1 VGEATSPEARHLGR
15 IRSSSTTK
23 DDEMNHQPENGSV
36 PPQQPVLV
44 VGEYG
49 VLNGGERSFLAVAER
64 MIARQW
70 SYVASVP
77 RDSPF
82 EKALQRIGIRNVGL
96 TTHLPDGARL
106 SQIELRDQI
115 AGLVG
120 DVQPC
125 LIHANSLSMSR
136 IVGPLDVGVPSVGY
150 LRDILKL
157 SKKATA
163 DINQNNRIVAVSNA
177 TARWHVAQG
186 LDADRVA
193 TVYNGVNDQ
202 VFRPLGGCEG
212 ESNAEVDV
220 QRAAAVQQLR
230 AEFGFVPDDCVLLYV
245 GQIGMRKGIRDL
257 AEIFLQAAQQVAQL
271 KLLVVGERHS
281 TKAEAIEY
289 EREIH
294 EQLEASPFGQNVK
307 WLGRRED
314 VADLMRLADVLLH
327 PARQE
332 PLGRV
337 LLEASASALPII
349 TTNVGGSAEI
359 LSGPLATDNLIA
371 VGDNE
376 RIVQRVVDVCSDLD
390 LRLLIGQE
398 QRQVALQRFSVAQ
411 CCESLSGV

>member
-1 VGEATSPEARHLGR
+1 
-15 IRSSSTTK
+15 
-23 DDEMNHQPENGSV
+23 MNHQLQNGCA

-49 VLNGGERSFLAVAER
+49 VLNGGERSFLTVAER
-64 MIARQW
+64 SIACGW
-70 SYVASVP
+70 SYVAAVP
-77 RDSPF
+77 RGSSF

-96 TTHLPDGARL
+96 TTHLPDGDRL

-115 AGLVG
+115 AGLVV

-163 DINQNNRIVAVSNA
+163 DINQNDRIVAVSNA
-177 TARWHVAQG
+177 TAQWHVSQG
-186 LDADRVA
+186 LDADRVV

-202 VFRPLGGCEG
+202 VFRPLGVSAD

-230 AEFGFVPDDCVLLYV
+230 ADFGFSPEDCVLLYV
-245 GQIGMRKGIRDL
+245 GQIGMRKGVRDL
-257 AEIFLQAAQQVAQL
+257 TEIFLQAAQRVADL

-294 EQLEASPFGQNVK
+294 EQLAAPPFGQNVK

-314 VADLMRLADVLLH
+314 VMDLMRLADVLLH

-359 LSGPLATDNLIA
+359 LSGPLATENLFP
-371 VGDNE
+371 VGDNA
-376 RIVQRVVDVCSDLD
+376 RIVQRIVDLSNDLD
-390 LRLLIGQE
+390 LRLQIGRE
-398 QRQVALQRFSVAQ
+398 QRQVALQRFSITQ
-411 CCESLSGV
+411 CCESLSRVYFSTLDR

>member
-1 VGEATSPEARHLGR
+1 
-15 IRSSSTTK
+15 
-23 DDEMNHQPENGSV
+23 MNHQLQNGCA

-49 VLNGGERSFLAVAER
+49 VLNGGERSFLTVAER
-64 MIARQW
+64 LIACGW
-70 SYVASVP
+70 SYVAAVP
-77 RDSPF
+77 RGSSF

-96 TTHLPDGARL
+96 TTHLPDGDRL

-115 AGLVG
+115 AGLVV

-163 DINQNNRIVAVSNA
+163 DINQNDRIVAVSNA
-177 TARWHVAQG
+177 TAQWHVSQG
-186 LDADRVA
+186 LDADRVV

-202 VFRPLGGCEG
+202 VFRPLGVSAD

-230 AEFGFVPDDCVLLYV
+230 ADFGFSPEDCVLLYV
-245 GQIGMRKGIRDL
+245 GQIGMRKGVRDL
-257 AEIFLQAAQQVAQL
+257 TEIFLQAAQQVADL

-281 TKAEAIEY
+281 TKAEAVEY

-294 EQLEASPFGQNVK
+294 EQLAASPFGQNVK

-314 VADLMRLADVLLH
+314 VMDLMRLADVLLH

-359 LSGPLATDNLIA
+359 LSGPLATENLFP
-371 VGDNE
+371 VGDNA
-376 RIVQRVVDVCSDLD
+376 RIVQRIVDLSNDLD
-390 LRLLIGQE
+390 LRLQIGRE
-398 QRQVALQRFSVAQ
+398 QRQVALQRFSITQ
-411 CCESLSGV
+411 CCESLSRVYFSTLDR

>member
-1 VGEATSPEARHLGR
+1 
-15 IRSSSTTK
+15 
-23 DDEMNHQPENGSV
+23 MNHKRENGCAL
-36 PPQQPVLV
+36 PQQPVLV

-49 VLNGGERSFLAVAER
+49 VLNGGERSLLTVAER
-64 MIARQW
+64 LIACGW
-70 SYVASVP
+70 SFVAAVP
-77 RDSPF
+77 SDSAF
-82 EKALQRIGIRNVGL
+82 ENALQRIGVRNVGL
-96 TTHLPDGARL
+96 TTHRLDGIRL
-106 SQIELRDQI
+106 SQIELRGQI
-115 AGLVG
+115 AGLVD

-125 LIHANSLSMSR
+125 LVHANSLSMSR

-163 DINQNNRIVAVSNA
+163 DINQNDRVVAVSNA
-177 TARWHVAQG
+177 TAQWHVSQG
-186 LDADRVA
+186 LDADRVV
-193 TVYNGVNDQ
+193 TVYNGVDDQ
-202 VFRPLGGCEG
+202 VFRPLGGRE
-212 ESNAEVDV
+212 EELTAEVDV
-220 QRAAAVQQLR
+220 QRATMVHQLR
-230 AEFGFVPDDCVLLYV
+230 TEFGFAPDDCVLLYV

-257 AEIFLQAAQQVAQL
+257 AEIFLHAAQQVARL

-289 EREIH
+289 ERAIH

-314 VADLMRLADVLLH
+314 VADLMRLADILLH

-359 LSGPLATDNLIA
+359 LRGPLAAENLIA
-371 VGDNE
+371 VGGNQQ
-376 RIVQRVVDVCSDLD
+376 IVQRIVDLSNDLD
-390 LRLLIGQE
+390 LRLQIGQE
-398 QRQVALQRFSVAQ
+398 QRQVALQRFSITQ
-411 CCESLSGV
+411 CYESLSGVYFSVLER

>member
-1 VGEATSPEARHLGR
+1 
-15 IRSSSTTK
+15 
-23 DDEMNHQPENGSV
+23 M
-36 PPQQPVLV
+36 
-44 VGEYG
+44 
-49 VLNGGERSFLAVAER
+49 
-64 MIARQW
+64 
-70 SYVASVP
+70 
-77 RDSPF
+77 
-82 EKALQRIGIRNVGL
+82 
-96 TTHLPDGARL
+96 
-106 SQIELRDQI
+106 
-115 AGLVG
+115 
-120 DVQPC
+120 
-125 LIHANSLSMSR
+125 
-136 IVGPLDVGVPSVGY
+136 
-150 LRDILKL
+150 
-157 SKKATA
+157 
-163 DINQNNRIVAVSNA
+163 
-177 TARWHVAQG
+177 
-186 LDADRVA
+186 
-193 TVYNGVNDQ
+193 
-202 VFRPLGGCEG
+202 
-212 ESNAEVDV
+212 
-220 QRAAAVQQLR
+220 
-230 AEFGFVPDDCVLLYV
+230 PDDCVLLYV

-314 VADLMRLADVLLH
+314 VADLMRLSDVLLH

-411 CCESLSGV
+411 CCESLSGVYFATLERYGLATQELEGNR

>member
-1 VGEATSPEARHLGR
+1 
-15 IRSSSTTK
+15 
-23 DDEMNHQPENGSV
+23 MNHKRENGCA

-49 VLNGGERSFLAVAER
+49 VLNGGERSFLTVAER
-64 MIARQW
+64 LIACGW
-70 SYVASVP
+70 SFVAAVP
-77 RDSPF
+77 SDSAF
-82 EKALQRIGIRNVGL
+82 ENALQRIGVRNVGL
-96 TTHLPDGARL
+96 TTHRLDGIRL
-106 SQIELRDQI
+106 SQIELRGQI
-115 AGLVG
+115 AGLVD

-125 LIHANSLSMSR
+125 LVHANSLSMSR

-163 DINQNNRIVAVSNA
+163 DINQNDRVVAVSNA
-177 TARWHVAQG
+177 TAQWHVSQG
-186 LDADRVA
+186 LDADRVV
-193 TVYNGVNDQ
+193 TVYNGVDDQ
-202 VFRPLGGCEG
+202 VFRPLGGRE
-212 ESNAEVDV
+212 EELTAEVDV
-220 QRAAAVQQLR
+220 QRATMVHQLR
-230 AEFGFVPDDCVLLYV
+230 TEFGFAPDDCVLLYV

-257 AEIFLQAAQQVAQL
+257 AEIFLHAAQQVARL

-289 EREIH
+289 ERAIH

-314 VADLMRLADVLLH
+314 VADLMRLADILLH

-359 LSGPLATDNLIA
+359 LRGPLAAENLIA
-371 VGDNE
+371 VGGNQQ
-376 RIVQRVVDVCSDLD
+376 IVQRIVDLSNDLD
-390 LRLLIGQE
+390 LRLQIGQE
-398 QRQVALQRFSVAQ
+398 QRQVALQRFSITQ
-411 CCESLSGV
+411 CYESLSGVYFSVLER

>member
-1 VGEATSPEARHLGR
+1 
-15 IRSSSTTK
+15 
-23 DDEMNHQPENGSV
+23 MNHQLQNGSA

-49 VLNGGERSFLAVAER
+49 VLNGGERSFLTVAER
-64 MIARQW
+64 LTAFGW
-70 SYVASVP
+70 SYVAAVP
-77 RDSPF
+77 RDSAF
-82 EKALQRIGIRNVGL
+82 ERALQRIGIRNVGL
-96 TTHLPDGARL
+96 TTHLPDGVRL
-106 SQIELRDQI
+106 SQLELRDQI
-115 AGLVG
+115 AGLVD
-120 DVQPC
+120 DVRPC

-163 DINQNNRIVAVSNA
+163 DINQNDRIVAVSNA
-177 TARWHVAQG
+177 TAQWHVSQG
-186 LDADRVA
+186 LDVDRVV
-193 TVYNGVNDQ
+193 TVYNGVDDQ
-202 VFRPLGGCEG
+202 VFRPLGGCAD
-212 ESNAEVDV
+212 ESNTEVDI
-220 QRAAAVQQLR
+220 QRAATVQRLR
-230 AEFGFVPDDCVLLYV
+230 AEFGFSSEDCVLLYV

-257 AEIFLQAAQQVAQL
+257 AEIFLQAAQRVAGL

-294 EQLEASPFGQNVK
+294 EQLAASPFGQNVK

-359 LSGPLATDNLIA
+359 LSGPLATENLIA

-376 RIVQRVVDVCSDLD
+376 RIVRRIVDLSDDLD
-390 LRLLIGQE
+390 LRLQIGRE
-398 QRQVALQRFSVAQ
+398 QRQMALQRFSIAQ
-411 CCESLSGV
+411 CYESLSCVYLSTLDR

>member
-1 VGEATSPEARHLGR
+1 
-15 IRSSSTTK
+15 
-23 DDEMNHQPENGSV
+23 MNHQLQNGCA

-49 VLNGGERSFLAVAER
+49 VLNGGERSFLTVAER
-64 MIARQW
+64 LIACGW
-70 SYVASVP
+70 SYVAAVP
-77 RDSPF
+77 RGSSF

-96 TTHLPDGARL
+96 TTHLPDGDRL

-115 AGLVG
+115 AGLVV

-163 DINQNNRIVAVSNA
+163 DINQNDRIVAVSNA
-177 TARWHVAQG
+177 TAQWHVSQG
-186 LDADRVA
+186 LDADRVV

-202 VFRPLGGCEG
+202 VFRPLGVSAD

-230 AEFGFVPDDCVLLYV
+230 ADFGFSPEDCVLLYV
-245 GQIGMRKGIRDL
+245 GQIGMRKGVRDL
-257 AEIFLQAAQQVAQL
+257 TEIFLQAAQRVADL

-294 EQLEASPFGQNVK
+294 EQLAAPPFGQNVK

-314 VADLMRLADVLLH
+314 VMDLMRLADVLLH

-359 LSGPLATDNLIA
+359 LSGPLATENLFP
-371 VGDNE
+371 VGDNA
-376 RIVQRVVDVCSDLD
+376 RIVQRIVDLSNDLD
-390 LRLLIGQE
+390 LRLQIGRE
-398 QRQVALQRFSVAQ
+398 QRQVALQRFSITQ
-411 CCESLSGV
+411 CCESLSRVYFSTLDR

>member
-1 VGEATSPEARHLGR
+1 
-15 IRSSSTTK
+15 
-23 DDEMNHQPENGSV
+23 MNHRLENGFA
-36 PPQQPVLV
+36 PPQPPVLV

-49 VLNGGERSFLAVAER
+49 VLNGGERSFLTVAER
-64 MIARQW
+64 LIAGGW
-70 SYVASVP
+70 NYVAAVP
-77 RDSPF
+77 RNSPF
-82 EKALQRIGIRNVGL
+82 EKALQTIGVRNVGL
-96 TTHLPDGARL
+96 NTHLPDGGRL
-106 SQIELRDQI
+106 SQVELRDQI
-115 AGLVG
+115 VGLVD

-136 IVGPLDVGVPSVGY
+136 IVGPLEVGVPSVGY

-163 DINQNNRIVAVSNA
+163 DINQNDRIVAVSNA
-177 TARWHVAQG
+177 TAQWHVSQG
-186 LDADRVA
+186 LDADRVV

-202 VFRPLGGCEG
+202 VFRPLAG
-212 ESNAEVDV
+212 EDELSTEDDV
-220 QRAAAVQQLR
+220 QRAATVQQLR
-230 AEFGFVPDDCVLLYV
+230 SEFGFAFDDRVLLYV

-257 AEIFLQAAQQVAQL
+257 AEIFLRSAQRVAKL

-294 EQLEASPFGQNVK
+294 ERLEASPYGQDVK

-314 VADLMRLADVLLH
+314 VADLMRLADVLIH

-337 LLEASASALPII
+337 LLEASACALPIV

-359 LSGPLATDNLIA
+359 LRGPLATENLIA

-376 RIVQRVVDVCSDLD
+376 RIAQRVVDLSSDID
-390 LRLLIGQE
+390 LRHQIGQE
-398 QRQVALQRFSVAQ
+398 ERQVALECFSITQ
-411 CCESLSGV
+411 CYESLSRVYFSALDP

>member
-1 VGEATSPEARHLGR
+1 
-15 IRSSSTTK
+15 
-23 DDEMNHQPENGSV
+23 MNHQLQNGCT

-49 VLNGGERSFLAVAER
+49 VLNGGERSFLTVAER
-64 MIARQW
+64 LISCGW
-70 SYVASVP
+70 SYVAAVP
-77 RDSPF
+77 RESPF

-96 TTHLPDGARL
+96 TTHLPDGDRL
-106 SQIELRDQI
+106 SQIELREQI
-115 AGLVG
+115 AGLVV

-163 DINQNNRIVAVSNA
+163 DINQNDRIVAVSNA
-177 TARWHVAQG
+177 TAQWHVSQG
-186 LDADRVA
+186 LDADRVV

-202 VFRPLGGCEG
+202 VFRPLGACAD

-220 QRAAAVQQLR
+220 QRAATVQQLR
-230 AEFGFVPDDCVLLYV
+230 AEFGLSPEDCVLLYV
-245 GQIGMRKGIRDL
+245 GQIGMRKGVRDL
-257 AEIFLQAAQQVAQL
+257 AEIFLQAAQQVAEL

-294 EQLEASPFGQNVK
+294 EQLAASPFGQNVK

-314 VADLMRLADVLLH
+314 VMDLMRLADVLLH

-359 LSGPLATDNLIA
+359 LSGPSATKNLIP
-371 VGDNE
+371 VGDNV
-376 RIVQRVVDVCSDLD
+376 RIVQRIVDLSNDLD
-390 LRLLIGQE
+390 FRLQIGQE
-398 QRQVALQRFSVAQ
+398 QRQVALQRFSITQ
-411 CCESLSGV
+411 CCQSLSRVYFSTLDR

>member
-1 VGEATSPEARHLGR
+1 
-15 IRSSSTTK
+15 
-23 DDEMNHQPENGSV
+23 MNHQLQNGSA

-49 VLNGGERSFLAVAER
+49 VLNGGERSFLTVAER
-64 MIARQW
+64 LTAFGW
-70 SYVASVP
+70 SYVAAVP
-77 RDSPF
+77 RDSAF
-82 EKALQRIGIRNVGL
+82 ERALQRIGIRNVGL
-96 TTHLPDGARL
+96 TTHLPDGVRL
-106 SQIELRDQI
+106 SQLELRDQI
-115 AGLVG
+115 AGLVD
-120 DVQPC
+120 DVRPC

-163 DINQNNRIVAVSNA
+163 DINQNDRIVAVSNA
-177 TARWHVAQG
+177 TAQWHVSQG
-186 LDADRVA
+186 LDVDRVV
-193 TVYNGVNDQ
+193 TVYNGVDDQ
-202 VFRPLGGCEG
+202 VFRPLGGCAD
-212 ESNAEVDV
+212 ESNTEVDI
-220 QRAAAVQQLR
+220 QRAATVQRLR
-230 AEFGFVPDDCVLLYV
+230 AGFGFSSEDCVLLYV

-257 AEIFLQAAQQVAQL
+257 AEIFLQAAQRVAGL

-294 EQLEASPFGQNVK
+294 EQLAASPFGQNVK

-359 LSGPLATDNLIA
+359 LSGPLATENLIA

-376 RIVQRVVDVCSDLD
+376 RIVRRIVDLSDDLD
-390 LRLLIGQE
+390 LRLQIGRE
-398 QRQVALQRFSVAQ
+398 QRQMALQRFSIAQ
-411 CCESLSGV
+411 CYESLSCVYLSTLDR

>member
-1 VGEATSPEARHLGR
+1 
-15 IRSSSTTK
+15 
-23 DDEMNHQPENGSV
+23 MNHQLQNGCA

-49 VLNGGERSFLAVAER
+49 VLNGGERSFLTVAER
-64 MIARQW
+64 LIACGW
-70 SYVASVP
+70 SYVAAVP
-77 RDSPF
+77 RGSSF

-96 TTHLPDGARL
+96 TTHLPDGDRL

-115 AGLVG
+115 AGLVV

-163 DINQNNRIVAVSNA
+163 DINQNDRIVAVSNA
-177 TARWHVAQG
+177 TAQWHVSQG
-186 LDADRVA
+186 LDADRVV

-202 VFRPLGGCEG
+202 VFRPLGVSAD

-230 AEFGFVPDDCVLLYV
+230 ADFGFSPEDCVLLYV
-245 GQIGMRKGIRDL
+245 GQIGMRKGVRDL
-257 AEIFLQAAQQVAQL
+257 TEIFLQAAQRVADL
-271 KLLVVGERHS
+271 KVLVVGERHS

-294 EQLEASPFGQNVK
+294 EQLEASTFGQNVK

-359 LSGPLATDNLIA
+359 LSGPLATENLFP
-371 VGDNE
+371 VGDNA
-376 RIVQRVVDVCSDLD
+376 RIVQRIVDLSNDLD
-390 LRLLIGQE
+390 LRLQIGRE
-398 QRQVALQRFSVAQ
+398 QRQVALQRFSITQ
-411 CCESLSGV
+411 CCESLSRVYFSTLDR

>member
-1 VGEATSPEARHLGR
+1 
-15 IRSSSTTK
+15 
-23 DDEMNHQPENGSV
+23 MNHQLENGCA

-49 VLNGGERSFLAVAER
+49 VLNGGERSFLTVAER
-64 MIARQW
+64 LIARRW
-70 SYVASVP
+70 SYVAAVP

-82 EKALQRIGIRNVGL
+82 EKALQKIGIRNVGL
-96 TTHLPDGARL
+96 TTHQPDGARL
-106 SQIELRDQI
+106 SQVELRDQI
-115 AGLVG
+115 AGVVR
-120 DVQPC
+120 DVKPC

-136 IVGPLDVGVPSVGY
+136 IVGPLEVGVPSVGY

-163 DINQNNRIVAVSNA
+163 DINQNDRIVAVSNA
-177 TARWHVAQG
+177 TAQWHVSQG
-186 LDADRVA
+186 LDVDRVV

-202 VFRPLGGCEG
+202 VFQPLGGCQDEL
-212 ESNAEVDV
+212 NPEVDV
-220 QRAAAVQQLR
+220 QRAATVQQLR
-230 AEFGFVPDDCVLLYV
+230 AEFGFAPDDCVLLYV

-281 TKAEAIEY
+281 TKAEAVEY

-337 LLEASASALPII
+337 LLETSASALPII

-359 LSGPLATDNLIA
+359 LSGPLATKNLIA

-376 RIVQRVVDVCSDLD
+376 RIVQRVVNLSNDLD
-390 LRLLIGQE
+390 LRLQIGHE
-398 QRQVALQRFSVAQ
+398 ERQVAIQRFSISE
-411 CCESLSGV
+411 CCESLSCVYCSALDR

>member
-1 VGEATSPEARHLGR
+1 
-15 IRSSSTTK
+15 
-23 DDEMNHQPENGSV
+23 MNHQLQNGSA

-49 VLNGGERSFLAVAER
+49 VLNGGERSFLTVAER
-64 MIARQW
+64 LTAFGW
-70 SYVASVP
+70 SYVAAVP
-77 RDSPF
+77 RDSAF
-82 EKALQRIGIRNVGL
+82 ERALQSIGIRNVGL
-96 TTHLPDGARL
+96 TTHLPDGVRL
-106 SQIELRDQI
+106 SQLELRDQI
-115 AGLVG
+115 AGLVD
-120 DVQPC
+120 DVRPC

-163 DINQNNRIVAVSNA
+163 DINQNDRIVAVSNA
-177 TARWHVAQG
+177 TAQWHVSQG
-186 LDADRVA
+186 LDVDRVV
-193 TVYNGVNDQ
+193 TVYNGVDDQ
-202 VFRPLGGCEG
+202 VFRPLGGCAD
-212 ESNAEVDV
+212 ESNTEVDI
-220 QRAAAVQQLR
+220 QRAATVQRLR
-230 AEFGFVPDDCVLLYV
+230 AEFGFSSEDCVLLYV

-257 AEIFLQAAQQVAQL
+257 AEIFLQAAQRVAGL

-294 EQLEASPFGQNVK
+294 EQLAASPFGQNVK

-359 LSGPLATDNLIA
+359 LSGPLATENLIA

-376 RIVQRVVDVCSDLD
+376 RIVRRIVDLSDDLD
-390 LRLLIGQE
+390 LRLQIGRE
-398 QRQVALQRFSVAQ
+398 QRQMALQRFSIAQ
-411 CCESLSGV
+411 CYESLSCVYLSTLDR